1 MPTTKKKV
9 RFNGLIG
16 QEKAK
21 RKLDFHLDNFEAT
34 NVLPHMLFIAPKGC
48 GKTPLPKQ

>member
-21 RKLDFHLDNFEAT
+21 RKTRIMTRKARNHAMRSSSGRVDTGLGNCSGDH
-34 NVLPHMLFIAPKGC
+34 
-48 GKTPLPKQ
+48 